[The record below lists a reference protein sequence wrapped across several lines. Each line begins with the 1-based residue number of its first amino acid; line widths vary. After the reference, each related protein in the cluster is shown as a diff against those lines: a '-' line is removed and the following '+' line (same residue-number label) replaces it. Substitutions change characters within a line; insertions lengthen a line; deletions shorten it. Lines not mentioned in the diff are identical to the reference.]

1 MKIRCL
7 FKVVLLLIFS
17 VKLIFS
23 QQGNQYKYLINDTNR
38 LFSDGYYSFS
48 LQTALFSYNVFNE
61 NYTNEIIDLN
71 ILKNSLR
78 LNETGSEKLMSNFSL
93 NYLNNDIEKSIIL
106 DLANYYFDT
115 EKYRYALKW
124 YSKIKDSEVPKNEKN
139 RYNFNKGY
147 TLFSAK
153 KFKRSKTYFEKI
165 KNVKKYES
173 DAHYYLGH
181 ISYQLEDYDSAAKS
195 FKNVSKNEQKK
206 NLAYFQ
212 VDMNF
217 RLGRFEKAIELGV
230 QELKTIKQTILISE
244 ISKIVGESYFNLK
257 KYKRS
262 LKYLEKYKGK
272 KGKWSNVD
280 YYQMGYAYYKTGNYE
295 SAINQFNKIIQVNND
310 LAQNA
315 YYFLGDS
322 YLKNNQKSAA
332 LSAFRKASSM
342 NFDESIREDAYLNYS
357 KLSYEIGN
365 PFEKVSNV
373 LYSFLKKYPNNK
385 SYEVIYNLLIDSYA
399 KQKDYDAALLI
410 LNQNKPYSSKELI
423 QKISFL
429 KGIELFKLRRYSEA
443 IKYFKESI
451 KTGNDELYSLKSKYW
466 LGRSF
471 FAIKKFDDALDQ
483 YKDFIKKNIS
493 KKIEEYKRVNYDI
506 AYSYFQLK
514 EYSYALLNFQ
524 SFSANKKVLDTKIY
538 NDIDLR
544 IADCHFALKS
554 YWPAMEGYN
563 KIIYLNS
570 NKTPYAIYQKAI
582 SYGFVDRNVKKIET
596 LKLLIKEFYNSFYTD
611 DALFELA
618 MTLSFETKYDES
630 ITYYDKILN
639 DFQKSPYFL
648 KSKLNKGLILY
659 NQGLYKKSRLLLE
672 ELVKKNK
679 SSNLVQQA
687 LNILK
692 EISVDEGSFNEFTNW
707 MKKENLNIYSDSEIE
722 KNLFK
727 SAEKKFL
734 DKNYK
739 QALKLLNTH
748 LNKYPDGPNNLIS
761 SYYLAEIYYDQNLF
775 EESQKFYEA
784 ILSKP
789 TNEYTEKALVRIIEI
804 FKKNQDLEYS
814 ISYLENL
821 YEIAEFEEN
830 IRFALLNLMQAYFD
844 KKDDFKSIEYSSKVL
859 QIENLDDKL
868 KWDAILIKAR
878 SLMRSNDTINS
889 LKEYQ
894 KLEKISDFEK
904 ASEALYYRAYKNFKE
919 KKFRSSIEII
929 TNISKLSNNF
939 NFWTVRSLLLL
950 SKNYIS
956 LNDDFQAVFILES
969 IIENFNNYPN
979 LLIESRKL
987 LETIKKRKLENE
999 VNIIN
1004 KNNE

>member
-1 MKIRCL
+1 MKIRCF
-7 FKVVLLLIFS
+7 FKIFILLVFS
-17 VKLIFS
+17 SKLIFS
-23 QQGNQYKYLINDTNR
+23 QVNQYEYLINETKT
-38 LFSDGYYSFS
+38 LFSSGYYSLS
-48 LQTALFSYNVFNE
+48 LQTALFSDNVFNE
-61 NYTNEIIDLN
+61 NYTNEFVDLN

-78 LNETGSEKLMSNFSL
+78 LNETGSEKLISNFSL
-93 NYLNNDIEKSIIL
+93 NYLNNDIEKSINI
-106 DLANYYFDT
+106 DLANYYFDN

-153 KFKRSKTYFEKI
+153 KFKRSKSYFEKI

-181 ISYQLEDYDSAAKS
+181 ISYQLEDFDSAAES

-217 RLGRFEKAIELGV
+217 RLGRFEKAIELGI
-230 QELKTIKQTILISE
+230 QELKSVKQTLLISE
-244 ISKIVGESYFNLK
+244 ISKIIGESYFNLK
-257 KYKRS
+257 KYKKS
-262 LKYLEKYKGK
+262 LIYLEKYKGK

-280 YYQMGYAYYKTGNYE
+280 YYQMGYAYYKTGDYVN
-295 SAINQFNKIIQVNND
+295 AINQFNKIIQINND

-342 NFDESIREDAYLNYS
+342 NFDKNIREDAFLNYS
-357 KLSYEIGN
+357 KLSYETGN

-399 KQKDYDAALLI
+399 KQKDYDSALYI
-410 LNQNKPYSSKELI
+410 LKENKDYSSKELI

-429 KGIELFKLRRYSEA
+429 KGIELFKLRKYREA
-443 IKYFKESI
+443 NQYFEESI
-451 KTGNDELYSLKSKYW
+451 KTGNDDLYRLKSKYW

-471 FAIKKFDDALDQ
+471 FALKKFDEALDE

-493 KKIEEYKRVNYDI
+493 KKTEEYKRIYYDI

-524 SFSANKKVLDTKIY
+524 AFSSTKKVVDAKIY
-538 NDIDLR
+538 DDVDLR
-544 IADCHFALKS
+544 IADCHFALKK

-563 KIIYLNS
+563 KIINLNS
-570 NKTPYAIYQKAI
+570 NKTPYAIYQKAM
-582 SYGFVDRNVKKIET
+582 SYGFIDRNFNKIET
-596 LKLLIKEFYNSFYTD
+596 LKLLVNKFYSSLYTD

-618 MTLSFETKYDES
+618 MTLSFETKFEES
-630 ITYYDKILN
+630 ISYYDKILN

-659 NQGLYKKSRLLLE
+659 NQGFYKESRLVLE
-672 ELVKKNK
+672 ELVKENK
-679 SSNLVQQA
+679 SSNLIQEA
-687 LNILK
+687 LNVLK
-692 EISVDEGSFNEFTNW
+692 EISVDEGSFNEFTKW
-707 MKKENLNIYSDSEIE
+707 IKKENLNIYSDSEIE

-748 LNKYPDGPNNLIS
+748 LNKYPNGSNSLIS
-761 SYYLAEIYYDQNLF
+761 SYYLAEIYYNQNLF
-775 EESQKFYEA
+775 EESQIFYEA
-784 ILSKP
+784 IISKP
-789 TNEYTEKALVRIIEI
+789 INEYTEKALVRIIEI
-804 FKKNQDLEYS
+804 FKKNEDLEYS

-821 YEIAEFEEN
+821 YEIAIFEEN

-859 QIENLDDKL
+859 EIENIDDKL
-868 KWDAILIKAR
+868 KWDAILVKAR

-894 KLEKISDFEK
+894 KLEKISDFDK
-904 ASEALYYRAYKNFKE
+904 ASEALYYKAYKNFKE
-919 KKFRSSIEII
+919 KKFKSSIEII

-950 SKNYIS
+950 SKNYMS

-969 IIENFNNYPN
+969 IIQNFNKYPN

-987 LETIKKRKLENE
+987 LESIKTRKLDQEI
-999 VNIIN
+999 NIN
-1004 KNNE
+1004 NQNNE